1 MSPARHRAG
10 AAVGATWLHQDV
22 ATTSTSARRRH
33 GVGLCLSG
41 GGYRAALFHLGALR
55 RLDELGV
62 LGQVRTIS
70 AVSGGAII
78 ANLLADP
85 RLVWPG
91 TEALETGAPGTG
103 GQRFDAPAVGQS
115 GRLLDGRVHGF
126 DELVA
131 APLQQLTQRNIR
143 TPALL
148 TRLLPWRWTMP
159 DGSTRA
165 LADQFAEAVPW
176 WGNALRDN
184 PIGGPTVITG
194 ATEIAYGVDWTFSA
208 PSEKHPHGRVGD
220 YRVGYA
226 APPPDLRVAD
236 AIAASCAFPPYFE
249 PMAFDGASLRLTGG
263 SRGAEDQLAR
273 DEIRRHIR
281 LTDGGVYDNLALE
294 PVWKDH
300 DTVLVSD
307 GGSVFRAGT
316 ERTVFGRLLRI
327 MSISSGGGTS
337 VRLRWLHASFARR
350 ALSGVTW
357 SLDTKVPQS
366 YPPATVELV
375 NAIRTDLDAFSMA
388 ERHVLERH
396 GYLVADA
403 AVHRHQPGLVRVD
416 APLRPPHPDVAD
428 PAVVERALRDSAPRR
443 LFGHWRSRRR

>member
-1 MSPARHRAG
+1 MA
-10 AAVGATWLHQDV
+10 
-22 ATTSTSARRRH
+22 TSTPARRRH

-85 RLVWPG
+85 RLVWP
-91 TEALETGAPGTG
+91 EPPAPDDDRPERSG
-103 GQRFDAPAVGQS
+103 GEPAAADGPPS
-115 GRLLDGRVHGF
+115 GHAGRLQDGRVQGF
-126 DELVA
+126 EELVA
-131 APLQQLTQRNIR
+131 APLERLAQRNIR

-165 LADQFAEAVPW
+165 LADQLADAVPW
-176 WGNALRDN
+176 WSTPLRDN
-184 PIGGPTVITG
+184 AVGGPTVVTG
-194 ATEIAYGVDWTFSA
+194 ATEIAYGVDWTFAGPSA
-208 PSEKHPHGRVGD
+208 EHPRGRIGD
-220 YRVGYA
+220 YRLGYA
-226 APPPDLRVAD
+226 APPPELRVAD

-249 PMAFDGASLRLTGG
+249 PMAFDGNVLRLAGG
-263 SRGAEDQLAR
+263 SHGNEDQQAR
-273 DEIRRHIR
+273 DEIRGRIR

-294 PVWKDH
+294 PVWKNH
-300 DTVLVSD
+300 STVLVSD
-307 GGSVFRAGT
+307 GGSVFRART

-327 MSISSGGGTS
+327 MAISSGGGTS
-337 VRLRWLHASFARR
+337 VRLRWLHASFARA

-357 SLDTKVPQS
+357 SLDTEVPQS
-366 YPPATVELV
+366 YPAATVELV
-375 NAIRTDLDAFSMA
+375 NAIRTDLDAFSRA

-403 AVHRHQPGLVRVD
+403 AIHRHQPELIRVQ
-416 APLRPPHPDVAD
+416 APLRPPHADVAD
-428 PAVVERALRDSAPRR
+428 PVVVERALRRSAPRT
-443 LFGHWRSRRR
+443 LFGHW

>member
-1 MSPARHRAG
+1 
-10 AAVGATWLHQDV
+10 
-22 ATTSTSARRRH
+22 
-33 GVGLCLSG
+33 VGLCLSG

-85 RLVWPG
+85 RLVWPEPVAAG
-91 TEALETGAPGTG
+91 TAGQQQAPPGSGTAAEQQEPPRSG
-103 GQRFDAPAVGQS
+103 TAAEQQEPPGSGTAGDGLAADGLVPGPT
-115 GRLLDGRVHGF
+115 GRLRDGRVQGF

-131 APLQQLTQRNIR
+131 GPLERLTQRNIR

-148 TRLLPWRWTMP
+148 TRLLPWRWGMP

-165 LADQFAEAVPW
+165 LADQLADAVPW
-176 WGNALRDN
+176 WSNPLRDTTA
-184 PIGGPTVITG
+184 GGPAVITG
-194 ATEIAYGVDWTFSA
+194 ATEIAYGVDWTFA
-208 PSEKHPHGRVGD
+208 GPSMDRPRGRIGD

-226 APPPDLRVAD
+226 VPPPELRVAD

-249 PMAFDGASLRLTGG
+249 PMAFDGDMLRLTGG
-263 SRGAEDQLAR
+263 SHGGADQLFR
-273 DEIRRHIR
+273 DEIRRRIR

-294 PVWKDH
+294 PVWKNH
-300 DTVLVSD
+300 STVLVSD
-307 GGSVFRAGT
+307 GGSVFRVGT

-327 MSISSGGGTS
+327 MAISSGGGTS
-337 VRLRWLHASFARR
+337 VRLRWLHASFAREVL
-350 ALSGVTW
+350 AGATW

-366 YPPATVELV
+366 YPAATVELV
-375 NAIRTDLDAFSMA
+375 NAIRTDLDAFSRA

-403 AVHRHQPGLVRVD
+403 AIHRHQPELVRVE

-428 PAVVERALRDSAPRR
+428 SAVVERALRRSAPRT
-443 LFGHWRSRRR
+443 LLGHW

>member
-1 MSPARHRAG
+1 ME
-10 AAVGATWLHQDV
+10 AAVGATWLHRGM
-22 ATTSTSARRRH
+22 ATSTSVGRRH

-85 RLVWPG
+85 RLVWP
-91 TEALETGAPGTG
+91 ELPASDEDRHERPGAGPGAADHG
-103 GQRFDAPAVGQS
+103 PPS
-115 GRLLDGRVHGF
+115 GHADRLQDGRVQGF

-131 APLQQLTQRNIR
+131 APLERLTQRNIR

-165 LADQFAEAVPW
+165 LADQLADAVPW
-176 WGNALRDN
+176 WSTPLRDN
-184 PIGGPTVITG
+184 VVGGPTVVTG
-194 ATEIAYGVDWTFSA
+194 ATEIAYGVDWTFAGPSA
-208 PSEKHPHGRVGD
+208 EHPRGRVGD
-220 YRVGYA
+220 YRLGYA
-226 APPPDLRVAD
+226 VPPPELRVAD

-249 PMAFDGASLRLTGG
+249 PMAFDGNVLRLTGG
-263 SRGAEDQLAR
+263 SHGSEDQQAR
-273 DEIRRHIR
+273 DEIRSRIR

-294 PVWKDH
+294 PVWKNH
-300 DTVLVSD
+300 STVLVSD
-307 GGSVFRAGT
+307 GGSVFRART

-327 MSISSGGGTS
+327 MAISIGGGTA
-337 VRLRWLHASFARR
+337 VRLRWLHAGFARA

-366 YPPATVELV
+366 YPAATVELV
-375 NAIRTDLDAFSMA
+375 NAIRTDLDAFSRA
-388 ERHVLERH
+388 ERQVLERH

-403 AVHRHQPGLVRVD
+403 AIHRHQPELVRVH

-428 PAVVERALRDSAPRR
+428 PAVVERALRRSAPRT
-443 LFGHWRSRRR
+443 LLGHW

>member
-1 MSPARHRAG
+1 ME
-10 AAVGATWLHQDV
+10 AAVGATWLHRGM
-22 ATTSTSARRRH
+22 ATSTSVGRRH

-85 RLVWPG
+85 RLVWP
-91 TEALETGAPGTG
+91 ELPAYDEDRHERPGAGPGAADNG
-103 GQRFDAPAVGQS
+103 PPS
-115 GRLLDGRVHGF
+115 GHADRLQDGRVQGF

-131 APLQQLTQRNIR
+131 APLERLTQRNIR

-165 LADQFAEAVPW
+165 LADQLADAVPW
-176 WGNALRDN
+176 WSTPLRDN
-184 PIGGPTVITG
+184 TVGGPTVVTG
-194 ATEIAYGVDWTFSA
+194 ATEIAYGVDWTFAGPSA
-208 PSEKHPHGRVGD
+208 GHPRGRVGD
-220 YRVGYA
+220 YRLGHAV
-226 APPPDLRVAD
+226 PPPELRVAD

-249 PMAFDGASLRLTGG
+249 PMAFDGNALRLTGG
-263 SRGAEDQLAR
+263 SHGGEDQQAR
-273 DEIRRHIR
+273 EEIRGRIR

-300 DTVLVSD
+300 STVLVSD
-307 GGSVFRAGT
+307 GGSVFRART

-327 MSISSGGGTS
+327 MAISSGGGTS
-337 VRLRWLHASFARR
+337 VRLRWLHAGFARA

-366 YPPATVELV
+366 YPAATVELI
-375 NAIRTDLDAFSMA
+375 NAIRTDLDAFSQA

-403 AVHRHQPGLVRVD
+403 AIHRHQPELVRVH

-428 PAVVERALRDSAPRR
+428 PAVVERALRRSAPRT
-443 LFGHWRSRRR
+443 LLGHW

>member
-1 MSPARHRAG
+1 M
-10 AAVGATWLHQDV
+10 
-22 ATTSTSARRRH
+22 
-33 GVGLCLSG
+33 GLCLSG

-70 AVSGGAII
+70 AVSGGALI

-85 RLVWPG
+85 RLVWP
-91 TEALETGAPGTG
+91 EPPMPDDDRLEPGPDPAPDGPPPG
-103 GQRFDAPAVGQS
+103 HA
-115 GRLLDGRVHGF
+115 GRLQDGRVQGF
-126 DELVA
+126 EELVA
-131 APLQQLTQRNIR
+131 APLERLAQRNIR

-165 LADQFAEAVPW
+165 LADRLADAVPW
-176 WGNALRDN
+176 WSTPLRDN
-184 PIGGPTVITG
+184 GIGGPTVITG
-194 ATEIAYGVDWTFSA
+194 ATEVAYGVDWTFA
-208 PSEKHPHGRVGD
+208 CPSVEQPRGRVGD
-220 YRVGYA
+220 YRLGYA
-226 APPPDLRVAD
+226 APPPELRVAD

-249 PMAFDGASLRLTGG
+249 PMAFDGNVLRLAGG
-263 SRGAEDQLAR
+263 SHGSEDQQAR
-273 DEIRRHIR
+273 DEIRGRIR

-294 PVWKDH
+294 PVWKNH
-300 DTVLVSD
+300 ATVLVSD

-327 MSISSGGGTS
+327 MAISSGGGTS
-337 VRLRWLHASFARR
+337 VRLRWLHASFARA

-357 SLDTKVPQS
+357 SLDTKVPHS
-366 YPPATVELV
+366 YPAATVELL
-375 NAIRTDLDAFSMA
+375 NAIRTDLDAFSQV

-403 AVHRHQPGLVRVD
+403 AIHRHQPELVRVE

-428 PAVVERALRDSAPRR
+428 PAVVDLALRDSASRT
-443 LFGHWRSRRR
+443 LLGHW

>member
-1 MSPARHRAG
+1 M
-10 AAVGATWLHQDV
+10 ATSS
-22 ATTSTSARRRH
+22 ATGHRH

-85 RLVWPG
+85 RLIWPEPPARDDDRHEG
-91 TEALETGAPGTG
+91 PGADVATSDDGPPSGH
-103 GQRFDAPAVGQS
+103 A
-115 GRLLDGRVHGF
+115 GRLQDGRVQGF
-126 DELVA
+126 EELVA
-131 APLQQLTQRNIR
+131 APLERLTQRNIR

-165 LADQFAEAVPW
+165 LADQLAHAVPW
-176 WGNALRDN
+176 WATPLRDN
-184 PIGGPTVITG
+184 PVGGPTVITG
-194 ATEIAYGVDWTFSA
+194 ATEVAYGVDWTFA
-208 PSEKHPHGRVGD
+208 GPSREHPHGRVGD
-220 YRVGYA
+220 YRLGHAV
-226 APPPDLRVAD
+226 PPEELRVAD

-249 PMAFDGASLRLTGG
+249 PMALDGNALRLTGG
-263 SRGAEDQLAR
+263 SHGSEDQLTR
-273 DEIRRHIR
+273 QEIRGRIR

-300 DTVLVSD
+300 ATVLVSD
-307 GGSVFRAGT
+307 GGSVFRART

-327 MSISSGGGTS
+327 MAISSGGGTS
-337 VRLRWLHASFARR
+337 VRLRWLHASIARA

-366 YPPATVELV
+366 YPATTVELV
-375 NAIRTDLDAFSMA
+375 NAIRTDLDAFSRA

-403 AVHRHQPGLVRVD
+403 AIHRHQPELIRVQ

-428 PAVVERALRDSAPRR
+428 PVVVERALSRSAPRT
-443 LFGHWRSRRR
+443 LFGHW